1 MSLCLSNPVQIK
13 NNEPLQEIIEFINN
27 IKSITKRYQSFE
39 QIEQDI
45 KMLMNKL
52 ESAVLTE
59 SLEQYDI
66 HTKVIIN
73 DGKLYRHV
81 LREEKTYFACAGK
94 ISVERSLYRG
104 PDGTNIC
111 PLELQS
117 GIIESSWTPSAARS
131 AYYVTAQLSPYQGE
145 NLFKELGRFTPS
157 KSSLDRLSRKIGRQ
171 WDSKH
176 DEFFNSLSNKII
188 IPEDAVCI
196 SASFDGIMLP
206 MKTKKIIKEADDKK
220 GKPEETKKIED
231 KNKENKKDAETK
243 EEKAKP
249 LYKEAAC
256 AAVCFYND
264 KGERLSTIRFGRMP
278 EAKKKTLKN
287 ELSETVEQILT
298 QKNDLTLVK
307 LADGARDNW
316 RYLGDILR
324 PSEGVEVLDFFHASE
339 HLNKAIEAIY
349 KKGSPECISHF
360 KQYRS
365 LLKHDEIGV
374 VKVIRTL
381 RYFHKKFPKRKVILT
396 ELNYFKNNR
405 RRMNYAEMAAKN
417 YPIGSGVTEA
427 SCKTLVTQRLKCSG
441 MRWDIAG
448 GQGVLTARSLIQSER
463 FEAGWSLLAQSY
475 TGEITLPKNVVLLN

>member
-1 MSLCLSNPVQIK
+1 MSLCLSDPVQIK
-13 NNEPLQEIIEFINN
+13 NNEPLKEINEFINN

-52 ESAVLTE
+52 ESAILTE
-59 SLEQYDI
+59 SIQQYDI
-66 HTKVIIN
+66 HTKLIVK
-73 DGKLYRHV
+73 DGKSYRHV
-81 LREEKTYFACAGK
+81 LREEKTYLTCAGK
-94 ISVERSLYRG
+94 INVERSLYRG

-111 PLELQS
+111 PLELQA

-131 AYYVTAQLSPYQGE
+131 ASYVTAQLSPYQGE

-171 WDSKH
+171 WDSNH
-176 DEFFNSLSNKII
+176 DEFFTRLSSKII
-188 IPEDAVCI
+188 IPEEAVCI

-206 MKTKKIIKEADDKK
+206 MKTKKTLKEADDKK
-220 GKPEETKKIED
+220 TKSEKTNRVED
-231 KNKENKKDAETK
+231 KNKKHTETK
-243 EEKAKP
+243 EEQAKP

-264 KGERLSTIRFGRMP
+264 EGERLSTIRFGRMP
-278 EAKKKTLKN
+278 EPKKKTLKN
-287 ELSETVEQILT
+287 ELSETIEQILT
-298 QKNDLTLVK
+298 QKSDLTLVK

-316 RYLGDILR
+316 RYLGNILK
-324 PSEGVEVLDFFHASE
+324 PGEGVEILDFFHASE
-339 HLNKAIEAIY
+339 HLNKAIEVAY
-349 KKGSPECISHF
+349 RKGSPECISHF
-360 KQYRS
+360 KKYRS
-365 LLKHDEIGV
+365 LLKHDEMGV
-374 VKVIRTL
+374 AKVIRNL
-381 RYFHKKFPKRKVILT
+381 RYLHKKFPRRKGILT

-405 RRMNYAEMAAKN
+405 HRMNYARMAAKN

-448 GQGVLTARSLIQSER
+448 GQGVLTVRSLIQSKR

-475 TGEITLPKNVVLLN
+475 TGEISLPENVVLLK

>member
-13 NNEPLQEIIEFINN
+13 NNEPLKEINEFINN

-52 ESAVLTE
+52 ENAILTE
-59 SLEQYDI
+59 SIEQYDI
-66 HTKVIIN
+66 HTKLIVK
-73 DGKLYRHV
+73 DGKFYRHV
-81 LREEKTYFACAGK
+81 LREEKTYITCAGK
-94 ISVERSLYRG
+94 INVERSLYRG

-111 PLELQS
+111 PLELQA

-131 AYYVTAQLSPYQGE
+131 ASYVTAQLSPYQGE

-176 DEFFNSLSNKII
+176 DEFFNRLSSEII

-206 MKTKKIIKEADDKK
+206 MKTQKILKEADDKK
-220 GKPEETKKIED
+220 AKPEETKKIED
-231 KNKENKKDAETK
+231 KDKKNTETK
-243 EEKAKP
+243 EEKPKP

-278 EAKKKTLKN
+278 EPKKKTLKN
-287 ELSETVEQILT
+287 ELSETIEQILS
-298 QKNDLTLVK
+298 QKSDLKLVK

-316 RYLGDILR
+316 RYLGNILR
-324 PSEGVEVLDFFHASE
+324 PGEGVEVLDFFHASE
-339 HLNKAIEAIY
+339 HLNKAIEGAY

-360 KQYRS
+360 KKYRS
-365 LLKHDEIGV
+365 LLKHDEMGV
-374 VKVIRTL
+374 VKVIRNL
-381 RYFHKKFPKRKVILT
+381 RYLHKKFPRRKAILT

-405 RRMNYAEMAAKN
+405 HRMNYARMAAKN

-448 GQGVLTARSLIQSER
+448 GQGVLTVRSLIQSKR

-475 TGEITLPKNVVLLN
+475 TSEISLPENVVLLK